1 MTSIQVPSWAFNAEA
16 IDGVGDT
23 HLPLGVHVR
32 ALPSAK
38 LGVPA
43 TPLVVYR
50 SVLTPDHIKRLALND
65 GVLWVDSHGAH
76 LTPPF
81 QVMPDNPVYGYFPLP
96 DVIWAELSAVPAI
109 IPNPVIPVRPILDIG
124 PVIGRL
130 MPRLSLT
137 PVARSAIRA
146 VNLGAATANLGSAA
160 SVNTSGIASAVANPG
175 KRAPLVFEAIT
186 QSAQGPAAFQTRH
199 QAPYT
204 LAAWTLPLVRV
215 SGQGTVNGIRWLPA
229 ARVKEFE
236 KFSLWEVWSLPL
248 ERPAPRYTP
257 TPNAPVEAK
266 DRVHRAGVLRQPMY
280 VAYPS
285 ASPSVAP
292 VATGADAFAR
302 VSQVAGDLHRWVD
315 RLVNDVSQPT
325 WALLDEHPIQGQAD
339 SNISVPI
346 EPFLLAGAVDP
357 DVGHYLGFGD
367 VDRSTDL
374 SNGSLVI
381 YRVRGL
387 WRWDQERWHKLQ
399 IPNFSPAVRE
409 KLEEAVQNFP
419 ELKQFGI
426 VPKDDGPFLDLH
438 THAVALIGA
447 PPDVPSAVQFT
458 ATEDRGWLATPPPPN
473 VRRALRL
480 LATGFA
486 PHALAALA
494 ATDMNGLRTLHSFV
508 HVGRLKIGKPLPA
521 GTPLPLVV
529 SRPVEA
535 ITSGEGRFEDRD
547 APDSTVDYQLA
558 QGDWFG
564 RWSSWVHKVAPKKA
578 RTAPMKPTIELYPH
592 ISPLLNPI
600 TPQHPDGAGMPNP
613 VPNGNISGIIEVR
626 IPIPRTPD
634 LPAGGAELK
643 RLDLVETFEGQAAV
657 TTSYTLGSLVGAT
670 LELHAAPAHDLLVIN
685 RTGPALPRGGKKKV
699 TYTARWV
706 DVLNLV
712 SVNADPAARTITD
725 PRPPVAPPVITELRY
740 TARPDVQGNAR
751 VDLDFGSTVGTRY
764 RVFASNE
771 TILLKALDNDAI
783 AGSAAA
789 AAAALDIRAAEPGA
803 PRAMKFKLY
812 KSLFG
817 WDHFENLTP
826 QPIVATAASTHF
838 VHRVSGSLDVLAIYR
853 VLGEGAT
860 GVLSEMTE
868 AELLPFAVP
877 NLGGPS
883 QPQISVLNAGLE
895 PTSAGV
901 KLRVKVPR
909 AKAVPVAW
917 RLRRASVPVSTAL
930 RMDIVAQGA
939 VSGAV
944 IERDGTSFDIT
955 INEPLKPWRQY
966 QFAVEVQAGP
976 PPGAPTVGVILP
988 GEWSQA
994 SANAK
999 LPVVPPTPPL
1009 DASSVAIANVAGGL
1023 KITVHH
1029 PAAASLISTALG
1041 DHRFEVWR
1049 CKTGTKP
1056 ELKDLLFI
1064 RGTGDTWVA
1073 TDSGFAAP
1081 AGTYV
1086 TVRIIDP
1093 LGRRNEAKPSNLI

>member
-1 MTSIQVPSWAFNAEA
+1 MTSIQAPSWAFNAEA
-16 IDGVGDT
+16 IDGIGDT

-38 LGVPA
+38 LGIPA

-50 SVLTPDHIKRLALND
+50 SVLAPDHVKRLALRE
-65 GVLWVDSHGAH
+65 GVIWVDSYGTH

-81 QVMPDNPVYGYFPLP
+81 EVMPDNPVYGYFPLP
-96 DVIWAELSAVPAI
+96 NVIWAELKAVPAT
-109 IPNPVIPVRPILDIG
+109 IPDLVLPLRPILDL
-124 PVIGRL
+124 GRL
-130 MPRLSLT
+130 SSRLIPRLSLMPAARRTISKIDVTT
-137 PVARSAIRA
+137 P
-146 VNLGAATANLGSAA
+146 NLEATTALSVSGVSAA
-160 SVNTSGIASAVANPG
+160 IALPV
-175 KRAPLVFEAIT
+175 KQAPLVFEAIT
-186 QSAQGPAAFQTRH
+186 QSTQGPAAFQTRH

-204 LAAWTLPLVRV
+204 LAAWTIPLVRV
-215 SGQGTVNGIRWLPA
+215 SGRGTVNGIRWLPEE
-229 ARVKEFE
+229 RVKEFE
-236 KFSLWEVWSLPL
+236 KFSVWEVWSLPL
-248 ERPAPRYTP
+248 DRPAPRYTP
-257 TPNAPVEAK
+257 TPNAPSEAK
-266 DRVHRAGVLRQPMY
+266 DRVHRAGALRQPMY
-280 VAYPS
+280 VAYS
-285 ASPSVAP
+285 AASPGVAP
-292 VATGADAFAR
+292 AATGGDAYAR
-302 VSQVAGDLHRWVD
+302 VSQVMSDIDRWMD
-315 RLVNDVSQPT
+315 RLVNDLNQPT
-325 WALLDEHPIQGQAD
+325 WALLDKHPIKGQAD
-339 SNISVPI
+339 SNLSVPI

-367 VDRSTDL
+367 VDSSADM
-374 SNGSLVI
+374 SDGSLVT

-387 WRWDQERWHKLQ
+387 WRWDSERWHKLQ

-409 KLEEAVQNFP
+409 KLDEAVKNFP
-419 ELKQFGI
+419 ELEQFGI
-426 VPKDDGPFLDLH
+426 VPKDQGPFLDLH
-438 THAVALIGA
+438 TQAVALIGA
-447 PPDVPSAVQFT
+447 PPDVPGTVQFT
-458 ATEDRGWLATPPPPN
+458 ATEDRGWLASPPPPD

-480 LATGFA
+480 LANGFV
-486 PHALAALA
+486 PHAVAALA
-494 ATDMNGLRTLHSFV
+494 ATDMNGLRTLHPFV
-508 HVGRLKIGKPLPA
+508 HVGRLSIGKPLPA

-535 ITSGEGRFEDRD
+535 ITPGEGRFEDRD
-547 APDSTVDYQLA
+547 APDSSVDYQLA

-564 RWSSWVHKVAPKKA
+564 RWSSWAHKVAPKKA

-592 ISPLLNPI
+592 ISPLLNPV

-613 VPNGNISGIIEVR
+613 VPNGNISGVIEVR

-634 LPAGGAELK
+634 LPAGGAELM
-643 RLDLVETFEGQAAV
+643 RLDLVQTFEGQAAV

-670 LELHAAPAHDLLVIN
+670 LELHSAPAHDLLIIK
-685 RTGPALPRGGKKKV
+685 RTGPALPRGGHKKV

-706 DVLNLV
+706 DILNLV
-712 SVNADPAARTITD
+712 STNADPAARTITD
-725 PRPPVAPPVITELRY
+725 PRPPVAPLVITELRY

-771 TILLKALDNDAI
+771 TILLKALDNDAT

-789 AAAALDIRAAEPGA
+789 AAAAADIRAAIAGA

-812 KSLFG
+812 KGLFG
-817 WDHFENLTP
+817 WDHFENLTQ
-826 QPIVATAASTHF
+826 QPIVATASSTHF

-868 AELLPFAVP
+868 AELVPFAVP

-883 QPQISVLNAGLE
+883 QPLISVLNAGLE

-917 RLRRASVPVSTAL
+917 RLRRASVPVSSAL

-955 INEPLKPWRQY
+955 VNEPLKPWRQY

-976 PPGAPTVGVILP
+976 LPGAPTVGVLLP

-999 LPVVPPTPPL
+999 LPVVPPTAPL
-1009 DASSVAIANVAGGL
+1009 DPSSVVITNAAAGL
-1023 KITVHH
+1023 RITLHH
-1029 PAAASLISTALG
+1029 PAAGSLISTALG
-1041 DHRFEVWR
+1041 DHHFEVWR
-1049 CKTGTKP
+1049 CKAGTKP
-1056 ELKDLLFI
+1056 VLKDLLFI

-1073 TDSGFAAP
+1073 TDSGSAAP

-1093 LGRRNEAKPSNLI
+1093 LGRRSEAKPSNLI